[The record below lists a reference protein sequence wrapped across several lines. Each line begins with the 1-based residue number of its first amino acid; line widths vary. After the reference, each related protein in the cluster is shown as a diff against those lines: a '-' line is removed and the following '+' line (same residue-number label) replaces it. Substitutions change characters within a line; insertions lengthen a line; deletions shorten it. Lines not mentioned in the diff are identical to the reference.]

1 MDRGVET
8 LGGSRLAVVGCVCL
22 FFSIPSIKTQVH
34 PRRPARRRR
43 VKSLINPSVKMFKS
57 KFVPSPLLW
66 LPARLAARAR
76 WGLFGL
82 APPGSLAVR
91 GIAFSSGRTRTSDR
105 GARAKQLNDNDDDE
119 QPSRPRVQQ
128 GERRQGKV
136 PG

>member
-82 APPGSLAVR
+82 APPGSLAIVELR
-91 GIAFSSGRTRTSDR
+91 LARVERERPTE
-105 GARAKQLNDNDDDE
+105 ARARE
-119 QPSRPRVQQ
+119 AT
-128 GERRQGKV
+128 E
-136 PG
+136 